1 MSLIL
6 MGVSVLVVLFIIR
19 KIYIKNWSKGIEADI
34 EMSENVTFPGEE
46 LILTETVVNR
56 KWLPL
61 PMVMVKFE
69 VDRSFLSENREKN
82 SACLYKERVFHHRK
96 HKSCLN

>member
-1 MSLIL
+1 MRLIL

-46 LILTETVVNR
+46 LILTEIIVNR
-56 KWLPL
+56 KWLPCRWL
-61 PMVMVKFE
+61 WLNLRLTGVFCSE
-69 VDRSFLSENREKN
+69 TRS
-82 SACLYKERVFHHRK
+82 
-96 HKSCLN
+96 

>member
-34 EMSENVTFPGEE
+34 EMSEDVTFPGEE
-46 LILTETVVNR
+46 LILTETIVNR
-56 KWLPL
+56 NGCHCRWLWL
-61 PMVMVKFE
+61 NLRLTGVFCSE
-69 VDRSFLSENREKN
+69 TRS
-82 SACLYKERVFHHRK
+82 
-96 HKSCLN
+96 